1 MRILKDALIILYVII
16 AIISTILLLSF
27 NKYKVSV
34 FGDYSIVIVDSN
46 ELEPSFSKGDLVIV
60 KSSSLYKVGENVFFY
75 NIVDRKVEV
84 TLANISKVEEVTDGM
99 SGYEIPGG
107 SLISH
112 EEVIGSTL
120 NVKVFHHI
128 GSLLRF
134 IESKYGYLVLIVIP
148 SGAALLYEIYN
159 FVVIRKEEIEQ
170 EKAEEERRKKL
181 AKKRAKERLLAK
193 KQEAAKSENL
203 VEENDD
209 IIIEVEN
216 EPEEKDE
223 TPESV
228 SMSRD
233 AIKNSIGQNK
243 KAYEERIQK
252 LKNNYGKKVENH
264 PEIDDDADL
273 KVTNQSDKIEKENDL
288 KEKENREASQVVRK
302 SAVKAHS
309 AVRRVPIR
317 SRVTNNTSTDNN
329 PISEKRKL
337 PVRASVHKVQKE
349 EPVIKTITETASEK
363 KNSAVHSA
371 RRAGVSPAKRIA
383 AMKNSAEKS
392 SEATKTTNHITATR
406 ATVRRSSRI
415 QSKRVV
421 NNRKLDEKD

>member
-60 KSSSLYKVGENVFFY
+60 KSSSIYKVGENVFFY
-75 NIVDRKVEV
+75 NIVDRKVQV

-128 GSLLRF
+128 GSLVRF

-159 FVVIRKEEIEQ
+159 FVVIRKEELEE

-193 KQEAAKSENL
+193 KQEAAKNENSI
-203 VEENDD
+203 EENDD
-209 IIIEVEN
+209 IVIEIEN
-216 EPEEKDE
+216 EPKEEIE
-223 TPESV
+223 TPKSV
-228 SMSRD
+228 PLNRD
-233 AIKNSIGQNK
+233 VIKNSIEQNK

-264 PEIDDDADL
+264 PEIADDADL

-288 KEKENREASQVVRK
+288 KEKENSEASKAVRK
-302 SAVKAHS
+302 TPVKTHS
-309 AVRRVPIR
+309 AVRRVPTR
-317 SRVTNNTSTDNN
+317 NRVTNNVATGNN
-329 PISEKRKL
+329 PISERRKV
-337 PVRASVHKVQKE
+337 PVHASVHKTTKE
-349 EPVIKTITETASEK
+349 ESSIKTAVESPSDK

-371 RRAGVSPAKRIA
+371 RRTSLSTAKRIA
-383 AMKNSAEKS
+383 AMKNNAEKN
-392 SEATKTTNHITATR
+392 SEAPKTTNHTTATR
-406 ATVRRSSRI
+406 TTARRSSRI
-415 QSKRVV
+415 QSKRIV